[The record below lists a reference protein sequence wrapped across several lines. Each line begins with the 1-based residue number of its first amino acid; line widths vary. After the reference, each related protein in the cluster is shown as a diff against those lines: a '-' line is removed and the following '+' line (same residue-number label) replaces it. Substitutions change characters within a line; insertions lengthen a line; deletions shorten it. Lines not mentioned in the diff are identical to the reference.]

1 MRLVVLSFLSALLFV
16 IFFSCNNQQKLT
28 KTENLEVTSDENVLK
43 EIVSSKNK
51 AVYLSFDSLDNDFGS
66 IILLDLSS
74 KKSMKLF
81 DNRFF
86 NSSPT
91 LVGNGEKVLFESAQL
106 GDPQHLKITK
116 YHAGRQLYLID
127 FNDLSIKRY
136 FSDNRES
143 KEMQFFYFTGLTW
156 DEKREQIYFSNKD
169 NDFYKLSDGEAL
181 PTILHTFEKDIKIW
195 DIVLSPN
202 KKYLALWYDDFKNQ
216 YSGIY
221 IYDIDST
228 KFINDIRGN
237 RSSISLL
244 GWSFD
249 NNIYYRSDSLYLFD
263 FGSNSVKTTE
273 LNINLDSLM
282 VRKVYAQDSQSI
294 LLLVDK
300 LKYLPEVKYSVR
312 VSTEIARYNFI
323 TQKLDWLT
331 NDGSKKEKLSVFIKE
346 D

>member
-1 MRLVVLSFLSALLFV
+1 MKIVVLSFLSTLFFV
-16 IFFSCNNQQKLT
+16 FIFSCNNQQKLT
-28 KTENLEVTSDENVLK
+28 KTEPRESTSNANVLK
-43 EIVSSKNK
+43 EILSSKIK
-51 AVYLSFDSLDNDFGS
+51 AVYLNFDRLDDDFGS
-66 IILLDLSS
+66 IILIDLIS
-74 KKSMKLF
+74 KRSVKLF
-81 DNRFF
+81 DNRFY
-86 NSSPT
+86 NSSPI

-106 GDPQHLKITK
+106 GDPLHLRITK

-127 FNDLSIKRY
+127 CNDLSIKHY
-136 FSDNRES
+136 FSDKGES
-143 KEMQFFYFTGLTW
+143 GEMQFFYFTGLTW

-263 FGSNSVKTTE
+263 FDSNSVKTFE

-294 LLLVDK
+294 VLLVDK

-312 VSTEIARYNFI
+312 VSTEIARYNFETKKI
-323 TQKLDWLT
+323 DWLT

-346 D
+346 E